1 MNFMGEWNK
10 GKSDL
15 ARNKIVLL
23 TFYSMFIAV
32 CCLMI
37 AAFEASA
44 TTVGE
49 IEMSGLYSASKDE
62 LLYLLDIKPGGTI
75 DPERVSSGIKRAFLK
90 GIFEDI
96 TVETTEGEKANIIL
110 HVKEK
115 DYIKNIYIK
124 GDYALSKS
132 KIRELFLLKEGE
144 SLACGMLEKAI
155 RDLRSRIIVR
165 GFPLVEIRTEV
176 ERLKE
181 PYRVNIT
188 LRVDTGQPEIIRK
201 IIISGPVEDVR
212 SEMKISEGDIFDQIK
227 FTKDIERIKTFYKDK
242 QYFKPVIGPHIF
254 AGGVL
259 SFSVNPGK
267 RLEISIEGNDHVS
280 TKALLKEMPFFDA
293 EEFSD
298 DIVEEAAQ
306 RMLSVYVSEGYPFAQ
321 IAHAE
326 TSRDDLILLK
336 FSVQEGKRVETGEIT
351 FSGNTLPDK
360 SLKEIMS
367 LKEGKKYNAGMTDTD
382 REVLQNFYNS
392 LGYLS
397 SAIEEFE
404 NKYEEGSQKMDIF
417 VALYEGPKTVVDR
430 VTIAGAQQV
439 SEEELRKII
448 KIKPGDVY
456 NEVDIS
462 DARYRVVELYGN
474 KGFPEAMV
482 SVTREIEKERA
493 HIVFQINE
501 NSLMRFGKVIV
512 GGNRMTK
519 YVVIKRE
526 LAEEEGKPFDF
537 NLLSKERQRLYRLGL
552 FSAVDMEVIDRYDDK
567 KDVLMKLKEG
577 DAGAIEFGLGY
588 GDYERYRGMIDLSYK
603 NLMGMNRQVSARL
616 ELSSLEKRYILQY
629 VEPWF
634 LEIPMPFRAY
644 LIGEDRKELNA
655 ENREVRYHLTRHMVT
670 AGFEKKLSETM
681 KSALFYEFS
690 LVNTY
695 DVKPD
700 VILSKEDT
708 GTLVISGLRLGLIY
722 DTRDNPFYP
731 QRGIFSGISLKFTS
745 PVFLSETDFLKLS
758 FYGNFFHK
766 ITEGIVFAAS
776 LRGGFAQGFFE
787 TNELPIVE
795 RFFLG
800 GSTTV
805 RGYAQDTLGPKGSD
819 GNPTGGNAF
828 LMENL
833 ELRTSLGKGIGLV
846 AFVDGGNVWQKIN
859 EIGLT
864 DIKYTAGLGL
874 RYDTPVGPVRVDYG
888 AKLQRETGESSGELH
903 FSIGH
908 AF

>member
-1 MNFMGEWNK
+1 MNFMQEWNK
-10 GKSDL
+10 GEFDL
-15 ARNKIVLL
+15 AKKKVILFSFYSLLITVYCLLL
-23 TFYSMFIAV
+23 TP
-32 CCLMI
+32 
-37 AAFEASA
+37 FEATASV
-44 TTVGE
+44 VGE
-49 IEMSGLYSASKDE
+49 IEMNGLYSTGKDE
-62 LLYLLDIKPGGTI
+62 LLYLLDVKPGGTI
-75 DPERVSSGIKRAFLK
+75 DSDRVRSGIKRAFLK
-90 GIFEDI
+90 GTFEDI
-96 TVETTEGEKANIIL
+96 TVETTEGEKANIII
-110 HVKEK
+110 HVKER

-132 KIRELFLLKEGE
+132 KIKEFFLLKEGE
-144 SLACGMLEKAI
+144 SLACGMLEKALK
-155 RDLRSRIIVR
+155 DLRSKIVVR
-165 GFPLVEIRTEV
+165 GFPLVNIRAEV

-181 PYRVNIT
+181 PYRVNIY
-188 LRVDTGQPEIIRK
+188 LRVDTGQPEIINK
-201 IIISGPVEDVR
+201 IIISAPAEDIK
-212 SEMKISEGDIFDQIK
+212 SEMKISEGDIFDQIQ
-227 FTKDIERIKTFYKDK
+227 FNKDIERIKTFYKDK
-242 QYFKPVIGPHIF
+242 KYFKPVIGPHIF
-254 AGGVL
+254 AGGDL

-298 DIVEEAAQ
+298 DMVEEAAQ
-306 RMLSVYVSEGYPFAQ
+306 RMLSVYFREGYPFAQ
-321 IAHAE
+321 IAHAA
-326 TSRDDLILLK
+326 TSQDDLILLK
-336 FSVQEGKRVETGEIT
+336 FSVQEDKRVETGKIT

-367 LKEGKKYNAGMTDTD
+367 LKEGKRYNAGMTDTD
-382 REVLQNFYNS
+382 REMLKNFYGS

-397 SAIEEFE
+397 STIEEFQK
-404 NKYEEGSQKMDIF
+404 KYEEGPQKMDIF
-417 VALYEGPKTVVDR
+417 VGIYEGPKTVIDR
-430 VTIAGAQQV
+430 VTISGAKRV

-474 KGFPEAMV
+474 KGFPEATV
-482 SVTREIEKERA
+482 SVTREIEKEKA
-493 HIVFQINE
+493 YVSFQINE
-501 NSLMRFGKVIV
+501 NGLIRFGKVIV

-519 YVVIKRE
+519 YGVIKRE
-526 LAEEEGKPFDF
+526 LVEEEDKPFDF
-537 NLLSKERQRLYRLGL
+537 NVLSKERQRLYRLGL
-552 FSAVDMEVIDRYDDK
+552 FSAIDMEVLDRYDDK
-567 KDVLMKLKEG
+567 KDVLMKLREG
-577 DAGAIEFGLGY
+577 NAGAIEFGLGY
-588 GDYERYRGMIDLSYK
+588 GDYEKYRGMIDLSYK

-629 VEPWF
+629 FEPWF
-634 LEIPMPFRAY
+634 LDIPLPFRAY
-644 LIGEDRKELNA
+644 MLGEDKKEVNVDT
-655 ENREVRYHLTRHMVT
+655 REIRYHLTRHMIT
-670 AGFEKKLSETM
+670 GGFEKKLSETI

-690 LVNTY
+690 LVNTF

-708 GTLVISGLRLGLIY
+708 GTLIISGLRLGIIY

-731 QRGIFSGISLKFTS
+731 QRGIFSGISVKFTS

-758 FYGNFFHK
+758 FYGNFFQK

-776 LRGGFAQGFFE
+776 LRGGVAQGFFE

-819 GNPTGGNAF
+819 GNATGGNAF

-833 ELRTSLGKGIGLV
+833 ELRTSLGKGIGVV
-846 AFVDGGNVWQKIN
+846 AFVDGGNVWQKVN
-859 EIGLT
+859 EMGLT
-864 DIKYTAGLGL
+864 DLKFTTGLGL
-874 RYDTPVGPVRVDYG
+874 RYDTPVGPIRVDYG
-888 AKLQRETGESSGELH
+888 AKLQREKGESSGELH